1 MAKKAILKEGE
12 KVLPKD
18 GKLVS
23 NGMTTNADGSVNLI
37 QFKYKYKKPKEAKY
51 ATQLQHRFK
60 RKQGDY
66 KTTKALDLLE
76 EFLNSKTVNV
86 QKHFDDL
93 KKDGKM
99 YSRKLRAKL
108 AEVKVKDID
117 IDEDVQRKLDHAH
130 VLKIG
135 DPEKFDEPYM
145 SIITGTKDSKG
156 KYHAGNGQ
164 HTLIYETALA
174 HHGLWWDYEG
184 DIGELTVPFAYI
196 ETDDRSI
203 LRFKWYVD
211 NGMASKKPGPYDH
224 HRIEVLCYRL
234 DGKTDDEYRHSHL
247 IQKICEEEGFEP
259 ISDLDFE
266 NIEHPRAFT
275 AIAEMRSYRKTPEKR
290 EAWRFVLRTHAKH
303 WPNRKLHIMEITLF
317 AELYSY
323 MTRKDVDVYSE
334 KFEREF
340 MEPFIAIIQTHF
352 AGGPDNLYSDSAS
365 TFTKWYAKEWDKDPT
380 KDKIKVD
387 DLASLVL
394 MLKLYRKFGGTH
406 ELPNIVDN
414 FNSAKAGDL
423 TDHLPKSIRNE
434 FVNG

>member
-1 MAKKAILKEGE
+1 MAKKAIIEEGK
-12 KVLPKD
+12 KVITNS
-18 GKLVS
+18 GRIAR
-23 NGMTTNADGSVNLI
+23 NGMSTNSDGSITLT

-66 KTTKALDLLE
+66 NTITALDLLG

-135 DPEKFDEPYM
+135 NPEKFDEPYM

-174 HHGLWWDYEG
+174 YHGLWYDYEG

-211 NGMASKKPGPYDH
+211 NGMASKKPGPFDH

-247 IQKICEEEGFEP
+247 IQKICEEEGYEP
-259 ISDLDFE
+259 ISEFDEE
-266 NIEHPRAFT
+266 NLSHPRAIL
-275 AIAEMRSYRKTPEKR
+275 AIAEMRKYRKTQEKR
-290 EAWRFVLRTHAKH
+290 DAWRFILRTHAKH
-303 WPNRKLHIMEITLF
+303 WPNRQLHIMEITLF
-317 AELYSY
+317 GELFQY
-323 MTRKDVDVYSE
+323 MSDIADVYSDE
-334 KFEREF
+334 FQQEF

-352 AGGPDNLYSDSAS
+352 SGGPDHLASESTS
-365 TFTKWYAKEWDKDPT
+365 TFAKWFAKEWSKDPST
-380 KDKIKVD
+380 DEIVTDKM
-387 DLASLVL
+387 ASLVL

-406 ELPNIVDN
+406 ELPDIVDN